1 MIELKHVKVGMFNL
15 PGLTFPKDPA
25 PEIVEEMM
33 LWCTDNHCGYCAGPR
48 LWSFKTEAQR
58 DWFILRWIDHI
69 PKEEPKEDT
78 A

>member
-25 PEIVEEMM
+25 PEVLEEMM
-33 LWCTDNHCGYCAGPR
+33 MWCEENHCGYCSGPR
-48 LWSFKTEAQR
+48 LWSFKNEAQR

-69 PKEEPKEDT
+69 PKEDIKEDQ